1 MREHRPLPPLFVQLD
16 TISQYAFLYT
26 HAHTNIAHSGIID
39 ACTSKKKNDIC
50 QDLQLEERG
59 IGKAELGHRKPTGL
73 SIWLIRGF
81 AMLRLI
87 WSILLDHLPRRES
100 DRVGGQSGIKQSGD
114 RPTFVRYSAFRGPPP
129 SLLALCGGLRGRNLI
144 VMGGMLSEIRK
155 GDKKKSKGTI

>member
-1 MREHRPLPPLFVQLD
+1 
-16 TISQYAFLYT
+16 
-26 HAHTNIAHSGIID
+26 
-39 ACTSKKKNDIC
+39 
-50 QDLQLEERG
+50 
-59 IGKAELGHRKPTGL
+59 
-73 SIWLIRGF
+73 
-81 AMLRLI
+81 MLRLI

-155 GDKKKSKGTI
+155 GDKKKVEGNNLDGACLSARMQNVGLTMHYGWGLQLRKHANGFKANTH